1 MDRMMNVLGTRLEA
15 LAGAG
20 AFPQL
25 SAHSGA
31 EARFL
36 GKAERQ
42 AYFPKKMTKFQQL
55 GTDNY
60 EE

>member
-15 LAGAG
+15 LAG

-36 GKAERQ
+36 GKAERK